1 MYNYNYSIRSIS
13 LKLLNYSF
21 GNLGSADIIGASTGS
36 GFLSVKN
43 FFAFCSYVLFPCS
56 ISCPHHDGIK
66 QYGLCSF
73 AMTQIIEKNNM
84 LTQNAAAKLR
94 VAIKITVKKS
104 AGRNHGAAKN
114 SSCFFVSSKER
125 KRPPK
130 LSTNIKQPII
140 YGFVFTNTIAC
151 DRGSKTPPVS
161 GG

>member
-1 MYNYNYSIRSIS
+1 MYNSIYSIT
-13 LKLLNYSF
+13 LKLLNCYSSS
-21 GNLGSADIIGASTGS
+21 GNLGSADTIGFS
-36 GFLSVKN
+36 GISAFFSEKN
-43 FFAFCSYVLFPCS
+43 FFAFCSYVLVPFS

-73 AMTQIIEKNNM
+73 ATTQIIEKKSK

-94 VAIKITVKKS
+94 VAMKITVKNS
-104 AGRNHGAAKN
+104 AGRSHGAAKN

-151 DRGSKTPPVS
+151 DSGSKTPPVS